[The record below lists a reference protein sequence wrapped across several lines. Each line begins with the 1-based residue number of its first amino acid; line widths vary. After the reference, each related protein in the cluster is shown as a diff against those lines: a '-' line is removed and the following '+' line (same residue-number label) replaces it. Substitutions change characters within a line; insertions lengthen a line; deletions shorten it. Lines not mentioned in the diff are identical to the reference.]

1 MRIGLIASP
10 FISVPPARYGGTELF
25 VAQLAEGLKNSGFDV
40 VVYANGESQLSAEI
54 RWLYKKSQ
62 WPIDGELYATLKDM
76 NHSAWAIRDAWD
88 EVDVIHVNNVTGLPY
103 SRFDGPRFV
112 YTIHHAYNEH
122 LSEFYKYYPQVN
134 YVTISNF
141 QQAREQMPRMR
152 MIHHG
157 VDMNRYP
164 LQASKRKYLAFLG
177 RIAPMKGTHTAIEI
191 AKKSGVPLKIA
202 GEIQPIYREYFET
215 QVKPHIDGKLIEYI
229 GEADLENK
237 NELLGGALAML
248 FPIHWNEPF
257 GLVMIEA
264 MAKGTP
270 VLAFPGG
277 AVEEVIAEG
286 VSGHICRSVD
296 EMVDSVR
303 ELEGRFDPE
312 NVRAYA
318 AENFSVERM
327 VKEYASLYRE
337 LMSNSREGVGDVGSR
352 PARFAPARSDQDLR
366 ATLDE
371 EIAALTDD
379 PEEPRAVA

>member
-1 MRIGLIASP
+1 MRIGLVASP

-25 VAQLAEGLKNSGFDV
+25 VAQLADGLKKSGLDV
-40 VVYANGESQLSAEI
+40 VVYANGESHLSAEV
-54 RWLYKKSQ
+54 RWLYEKSH
-62 WPIDGELYATLKDM
+62 WPVDGELYASLKDM

-88 EVDVIHVNNVTGLPY
+88 EVDVIHVNNVTALPY
-103 SRFDGPRFV
+103 SRFDGPNFV
-112 YTIHHAYNEH
+112 YTIHHAHNEH
-122 LSEFYKYYPQVN
+122 LSEFYSYYPQVN

-141 QQAREQMPRMR
+141 QQTREQMPRMR
-152 MIHHG
+152 TIHHG

-164 LQASKRKYLAFLG
+164 LQESKGKYLAFLG
-177 RIAPMKGTHTAIEI
+177 RIAPMKGAHTAIEV

-202 GEIQPIYREYFET
+202 GEIQPMYREYFES
-215 QVKPHIDGKLIEYI
+215 QVKPHIDGKLIEYV
-229 GEADLENK
+229 GEADLANK

-286 VSGHICRSVD
+286 ISGRICRSVN
-296 EMVDSVR
+296 EMVDSIHS
-303 ELEGRFDPE
+303 LENQFDPK

-318 AENFSVERM
+318 TENFSVERM
-327 VKEYASLYRE
+327 VKEYATLYRE
-337 LMSNSREGVGDVGSR
+337 IEPISRAGVVPVASR
-352 PARFAPARSDQDLR
+352 KTRFSSDPLDQELR

-371 EIAALTDD
+371 EIATLTDD